1 MNNLSVQNKQ
11 RTFKISSELI
21 KQIAQ
26 SIIDELLQD
35 KNFELSI
42 VFIGENK
49 MAEIN
54 KKYLEHKGP
63 TDVLTFN
70 YPDESPPKGE
80 ILICP
85 SVAYQHAKLHKVS
98 LGCELTRYIIHGI
111 LHINGYND
119 LTSKER
125 SIMKQ
130 KENHTLNKI
139 SKLMPIDDIS
149 HG

>member
-11 RTFKISSELI
+11 RTFKISSELM

-26 SIIDELLQD
+26 SIIDELLQN
-35 KNFELSI
+35 KNHKLSI
-42 VFIGENK
+42 VFIGKNK
-49 MAEIN
+49 MAELN
-54 KKYLEHKGP
+54 KKYLKHKGP

-70 YPDESPPKGE
+70 YPDESPPKSE

-85 SVAYQHAKLHKVS
+85 SVAYQHAKSHKVS

-111 LHINGYND
+111 LHIEGYND
-119 LTSKER
+119 RTSEER

-139 SKLMPIDDIS
+139 TKLMPLDNIS

>member
-1 MNNLSVQNKQ
+1 MNNLSVQNRQ
-11 RTFKISSELI
+11 RAFKISSELI
-21 KQIAQ
+21 EQAVE
-26 SIIDELLQD
+26 SVMNELFQN
-35 KNFELSI
+35 KKHELSI
-42 VFIGENK
+42 VFIGENR

-54 KKYLEHKGP
+54 QKHLNHKGP

-70 YPDESPPKGE
+70 YPDESPPKSE

-85 SVAYQHAKLHKVS
+85 SVACQHAKSHKVS

-111 LHINGYND
+111 LHIQGYSD

-125 SIMKQ
+125 SVMKQ
-130 KENHTLNKI
+130 KENRTLNKI
-139 SKLMPIDDIS
+139 SKLMPLDNIS